1 MKRVISKLVTLAFI
15 VSILSTGQ
23 AFAEESMTAVEPTL
37 NVNFSENKFNITG
50 VSGKNDNYVLEIL
63 VGDIAHEAADD
74 TMAKEDVSVDA
85 ILTNGLNTTIQANKL
100 DVDSKLAYLK
110 YFTTEDS
117 GNFDVNAKITDTNT
131 YSVYLKNLTTGT
143 VKAWR
148 PVNFTDFDDYS
159 GVISLLNGK
168 ISNKTEFTALFTD
181 ANMKK
186 LGFENPLNVN
196 TAKAAEL
203 YFDELGGSSISAS
216 EYEENTELWDECSAI
231 VALNSGNCDNI
242 VAYVDGIVAESSTIK
257 KWYDNYI
264 KTETDEKAL
273 TSGMKNKSITDVE
286 DLEKKLVEAIILKV
300 VATPNGYLNIQSIM
314 DDFKTTLGLT
324 SISQNATVYI
334 LLAGNTYSSISAL
347 MAAYNGL
354 VSGNGNGGNGN
365 GGNGN
370 GGNGGT
376 GGGNGGYSG
385 VTISGTGTSGSTQT
399 PLTPINKD
407 IFTDI
412 ENVSWAKEAIVNLK
426 LKGVI
431 NGKTDTTFSPN
442 DKVTRE
448 EFTKMITAAVAFN
461 AEKAEIGFNDADP
474 AMWYYT
480 YLQQAKAAGIINGI
494 SDTYFGVGQPI
505 TRQDMAVIIY
515 NAAKYKAVI
524 GNATP
529 DDFPLGDDA
538 SISDYAKEAV
548 YTLKTMGI
556 VNGVDSVNFAPL
568 ANATRAEAAVM
579 IYRLLLK

>member
-1 MKRVISKLVTLAFI
+1 MNKVVSRLVALAFI
-15 VSILSTGQ
+15 VNILSAGQ
-23 AFAEESMTAVEPTL
+23 AFAEESITAVEPTL
-37 NVNFSENKFNITG
+37 NVNFSENKFNVTG
-50 VSGKNDNYVLEIL
+50 VSGKNDSYILEIL
-63 VGDIAHEAADD
+63 VGDIAHEDADD
-74 TMAKEDVSVDA
+74 AMAKEDVSVDA
-85 ILTNGLNTTIQANKL
+85 ILANGLNTTIQANKL
-100 DVDSKLAYLK
+100 NAQSKLVHLK
-110 YFTTEDS
+110 HFTTEDNGS
-117 GNFDVNAKITDTNT
+117 FDVNATITDTNT

-148 PVNFTDFDDYS
+148 PVNFTDSDDYS
-159 GVISLLNGK
+159 GVISLLNDK
-168 ISNKTEFTALFTD
+168 ISSKTEFTALFTD
-181 ANMKK
+181 ANMKA
-186 LGFENPLNVN
+186 LGFENSLSVD
-196 TAKAAEL
+196 TSKAAEL
-203 YFDELGGSSISAS
+203 YFDELGGNSLSAS
-216 EYEENTELWDECSAI
+216 EYEENTELWNECSAI

-242 VAYVDGIVAESSTIK
+242 VAYVDGIVAENSTIK

-273 TSGMKNKSITDVE
+273 TSGMKNKSITNVD
-286 DLEKKLVEAIILKV
+286 DLEKKLVESLILKV
-300 VATPNGYLNIQSIM
+300 VAAPNGYLNVKGIM

-324 SISQNATVYI
+324 NISQNTTVYNS
-334 LLAGNTYSSISAL
+334 LAGNTYSSISAL

-354 VSGNGNGGNGN
+354 VS
-365 GGNGN
+365 GNGN

-480 YLQQAKAAGIINGI
+480 YLQQAKAAGLINGI

-529 DDFPLGDDA
+529 DDFPFGDDA
-538 SISDYAKEAV
+538 SMSDYAKEAV